1 MVKPKITPHQ
11 LNIYTEPLIG
21 IYRHLEQD
29 IFEKM
34 TRRLITS
41 KDYGADH
48 VLQWQVERMQELRIL
63 NDETIREL
71 SRTTGVAEKEI
82 TKVIHDV
89 GIKTIDTVD
98 LEVRSAKQLLPMP
111 TDLDSVLES
120 YANQTFREFD
130 NYVNQTLIT
139 TNHGRG
145 TVAQTYQNIVEETT
159 SKVLAGQITINKA
172 VAETVTKWRK
182 KGIESGFVDK
192 GGHPWSMESYART
205 VLRSTAN
212 NTYNELRTSRM
223 DDYGAEFV
231 LVNSL
236 PDAREMCSYIQG
248 GVASMKRVSSDSR
261 YPSIYDFGYGDPD
274 GIRGINCRHI
284 LMVYFPDINFNN
296 EVQYDQEEA
305 AARGEIT
312 QGQRRLERE
321 IRQSKQNLKLAE
333 ITGEQEVI
341 DKYKKQIRHR
351 QAKVREYV
359 KQHDLPRFYEREQI
373 Y

>member
-11 LNIYTEPLIG
+11 LNMYTEPLIG

-41 KDYGADH
+41 KDYSADH
-48 VLQWQVERMQELRIL
+48 VLQWQIERMQELRVL
-63 NDETIREL
+63 NDETIQTL
-71 SRTTGVAEKEI
+71 SKTTGVAEKRI
-82 TKVIHDV
+82 RDTVHDI
-89 GIKTIDTVD
+89 GINTIETVD
-98 LEVRSAKQLLPMP
+98 LEVRSAKELLPMP
-111 TDLDSVLES
+111 TDLDNMLES
-120 YANQTFREFD
+120 FANQTFREMD

-139 TNHGRG
+139 THLGRG
-145 TVAQTYQNIVEETT
+145 TTARLYQNIVEETT
-159 SKVLAGQITINKA
+159 SKVLAGQTTINKA
-172 VAETVTKWRK
+172 VAETVTKWRT
-182 KGIESGFVDK
+182 KGIETGFVDR
-192 GGHPWSMESYART
+192 GGNTWSMESYART

-223 DDYGAEFV
+223 DEYDAEFV

-236 PDAREMCSYIQG
+236 PDAREACSYIQG
-248 GVASMKRVSSDSR
+248 GVASMKPVSSDSR
-261 YPSIYDFGYGDPD
+261 YPSIYDFGYGEPD

-284 LMVYFPDINFNN
+284 LTVYFPDINFNN

-305 AARGEIT
+305 AARGEVT
-312 QGQRRLERE
+312 QGQRRIERE

-333 ITGEQEVI
+333 ITGEEEVI

-351 QAKVREYV
+351 QTKVRDYV
-359 KQHDLPRFYEREQI
+359 KKHDLPRMYEREQI